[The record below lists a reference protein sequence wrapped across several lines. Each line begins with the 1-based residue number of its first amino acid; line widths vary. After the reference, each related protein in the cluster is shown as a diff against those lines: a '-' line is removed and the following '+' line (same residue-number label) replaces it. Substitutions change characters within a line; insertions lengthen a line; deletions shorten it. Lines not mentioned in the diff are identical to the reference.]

1 MLIPVAFVII
11 IAFVV
16 LALILIIR
24 KNKGK
29 EEKR

>member
-16 LALILIIR
+16 LALFLIIR
-24 KNKGK
+24 KGNGK

>member
-16 LALILIIR
+16 LALVLIVR
-24 KNKGK
+24 KNNGK

>member
-16 LALILIIR
+16 LALVLIIR
-24 KNKGK
+24 KDKGK